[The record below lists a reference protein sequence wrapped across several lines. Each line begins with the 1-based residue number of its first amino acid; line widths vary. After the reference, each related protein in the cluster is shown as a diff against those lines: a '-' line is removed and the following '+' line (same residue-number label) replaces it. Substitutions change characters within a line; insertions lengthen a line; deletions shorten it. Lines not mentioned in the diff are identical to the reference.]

1 MRCFCIRMEA
11 LNLTLSEL
19 NHPFAVLQQDD
30 FSPICSD
37 AGDSHIFTA
46 NHELHVDDRVV
57 HAQLAVFFFAA
68 FSRAFE
74 VFAVGCA

>member
-1 MRCFCIRMEA
+1 MRCFCIQMEA

-30 FSPICSD
+30 FSPVCFD
-37 AGDSHIFTA
+37 AGDSHILA
-46 NHELHVDDRVV
+46 AYHKVHVDDRVV
-57 HAQLAVFFFAA
+57 HAQFAVFFFAA

-74 VFAVGCA
+74 VLAVGCA